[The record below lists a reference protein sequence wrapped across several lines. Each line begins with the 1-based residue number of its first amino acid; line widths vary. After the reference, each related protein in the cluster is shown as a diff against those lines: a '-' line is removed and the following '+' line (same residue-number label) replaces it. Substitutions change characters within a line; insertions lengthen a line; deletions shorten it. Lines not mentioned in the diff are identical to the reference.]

1 MTTEGYIKFRAHWT
15 PSPPFSS
22 DVLAELNTW
31 RQRCYEKGW
40 IGALPDGIGFGNIS
54 QREGE
59 AGTFFISGSATGN
72 IPLTD
77 AAHYALVERVHAQQ
91 NELWCR
97 GPVIASS
104 ESMSHAAV
112 YACRPAVQAVIH
124 IHQRPMWAFLLAQG
138 HATDPQAAYGSPEMA
153 LAIADLLHTWPE
165 GAPQLFAM
173 AGHEEGI
180 IAFGASLEEAFLALE
195 RIAHRL

>member
-15 PSPPFSS
+15 PSPPFPF
-22 DVLAELNTW
+22 DVLAELNAW

-54 QREGE
+54 RRKGEGE
-59 AGTFFISGSATGN
+59 MFFISGSATGN
-72 IPLTD
+72 LPRTD
-77 AAHYALVERVHAQQ
+77 ARHYALVERVHAKQ
-91 NELWCR
+91 NELWCS

-112 YACRPAVQAVIH
+112 YACRPEVQGVIH
-124 IHQRPMWAFLLAQG
+124 IHHRPMWAFLLAQG
-138 HATDPQAAYGSPEMA
+138 RATDPHALYGSSEMA
-153 LAIADLLHTWPE
+153 LAIADLLDRWPE
-165 GAPQLFAM
+165 GASQVFAM

-180 IAFGASLEEAFLALE
+180 IAFGASLEEAFQALE
-195 RIAHRL
+195 QMIHVL